1 MHFNSSTIP
10 DNLKNKPNWILWA
23 KKPRDGGGTDKIPIN
38 ARTLGKAQSNNSS
51 TWTDFDTA
59 CRSLKANADGQA
71 GGGVISG
78 LGFMLYGSGIVCID
92 LDHIGNDLQAYRD
105 GRQQGIVWEFMHHT
119 EGKAYAEISQS
130 GEGVHIF
137 AAGHLPEGSRRRN
150 GVEMY
155 DDTKGRFIA
164 MTGDLIDNTH
174 TTILDSC
181 TDLLKELH
189 GKYLAPKKQQ
199 PSRAVNAAPLPV
211 YDVDIQKALDTAN
224 KVDKKF
230 SALWAGDITGY
241 PSQSESDQALCNKLA
256 YYLHGDRTKM
266 DTAFRAS
273 GLYRDKWDRKTGDT
287 TYGAMTI
294 DTAIKDITEFFD
306 YNKQPYKITIT
317 RREGDQ
323 TEGAGNTPEPVP
335 PTEGTPLVIE
345 PEQTYQKLEKLGFS
359 TKWRKQGGMLYYD
372 GVKKCNRNIKLYIWF
387 RNLLND
393 VRYNEFA
400 GYAERLKGGKW
411 EKISDYDL
419 LQLIT
424 RIEKKAYTEGGDYAD
439 LKVISEWDIKKEFVA
454 DYILENAK
462 RVNPVKEYFESL
474 HWDGKERISTLLH
487 DVLGAD
493 NNAYTATATRLFLL
507 GIISRI
513 YAPGTKFDYMIILQG
528 RQGYGK
534 SAFLKALAVNPE
546 WYGSIGA
553 AHMGGTDAKKLLGED
568 AAGKIILE
576 YEELDGIRQT
586 TAEKL
591 KATIT
596 RTDDQYRQAY
606 SVLSEMHPR
615 QYVFAGTTN
624 NGQYLSDPT
633 GNRRF
638 LPIPITKKGFLT
650 PETVNQVWAEAFTLY
665 KQGNFKLYLD
675 DDVETI
681 AETYRDNATR
691 LISDDFTETIEGF
704 LNCRTPDGT
713 PIQTTTVKAIYQ
725 ALCDDPLGKMK
736 YNDAQKIIITAL
748 NTLQWTNKQVKING
762 KNCRRYVRPQ
772 GDT

>member
-1 MHFNSSTIP
+1 MSIAKDGKILLDCKKGCTFSEIAAAMGIP
-10 DNLKNKPNWILWA
+10 AKDFFPEQPQRAPWELLREHIYTNLDGGIIA
-23 KKPRDGGGTDKIPIN
+23 KKQIFRKPDGSKTAIWYRMENGQYVKGLNGLKMPLYHLHKFTKATGTLVIVEGEKDAETMERLEYAATTSPNGAGSKWRKEYNKYLKDRNVVIITDNDEPGEAYGKDIAEKIQGDAADVKLI
-38 ARTLGKAQSNNSS
+38 
-51 TWTDFDTA
+51 
-59 CRSLKANADGQA
+59 RSADIYPDVKHKGD
-71 GGGVISG
+71 ISDIAAAVG
-78 LGFMLYGSGIVCID
+78 D
-92 LDHIGNDLQAYRD
+92 
-105 GRQQGIVWEFMHHT
+105 
-119 EGKAYAEISQS
+119 AE
-130 GEGVHIF
+130 
-137 AAGHLPEGSRRRN
+137 
-150 GVEMY
+150 
-155 DDTKGRFIA
+155 TKQL
-164 MTGDLIDNTH
+164 LIDAIKRTANYKP
-174 TTILDSC
+174 D
-181 TDLLKELH
+181 
-189 GKYLAPKKQQ
+189 
-199 PSRAVNAAPLPV
+199 AAP
-211 YDVDIQKALDTAN
+211 N
-224 KVDKKF
+224 
-230 SALWAGDITGY
+230 
-241 PSQSESDQALCNKLA
+241 
-256 YYLHGDRTKM
+256 
-266 DTAFRAS
+266 
-273 GLYRDKWDRKTGDT
+273 
-287 TYGAMTI
+287 
-294 DTAIKDITEFFD
+294 
-306 YNKQPYKITIT
+306 
-317 RREGDQ
+317 
-323 TEGAGNTPEPVP
+323 EGAAPEPVSAVDAAVDVEISETTDDTQSE
-335 PTEGTPLVIE
+335 TEY
-345 PEQTYQKLEKLGFS
+345 TYQKLEKIGFS
-359 TKWRKQGGMLYYD
+359 TKWRKQGGMLCYD

-487 DVLGAD
+487 TVLGAD
-493 NNAYTATATRLFLL
+493 NNAYTTTATRLFLL

-513 YAPGTKFDYMIILQG
+513 YEPGTKFDYMIILQG

-534 SAFLKALAVNPE
+534 SAFLKALAVKPE

-691 LISDDFTETIEGF
+691 LISDDFTETIESF
-704 LNCRTPDGT
+704 LNCRTPNGT
-713 PIQTTTVKAIYQ
+713 PIQTTTVKEIYQ
-725 ALCDDPLGKMK
+725 ALYDDPLGKMK

-748 NTLQWTNKQVKING
+748 NMLQWTNKQVKING